1 MIKDPIK
8 YYFIWPATIIVL
20 LVTLFPLVY
29 TLNLSFQSLRLVPPL
44 PPRYIGFTNY
54 AKLLSKLRFWTV
66 IWNTSIIVFVSVF
79 FQYILGFAIA
89 LALHAKVPGE
99 RLFRVCFLLPMLMT
113 PIAVALVAKMIFHS
127 NFGPLNDLMT
137 LFGFPHLPFLIK
149 TNWAFFSLICVEIWQ
164 WTPFIILMML
174 AGLQS
179 LPSDIYEA
187 ATLENASK
195 WQVFWGITFPMLLPI
210 SVAVIFIR
218 IIESFKVMDTIYIMT
233 GGGPGIST
241 ESLTLYAYQ
250 EGLKKFNL
258 GYTSALS
265 FLFLIFIILFGTLYL
280 AILKPILEKRT

>member
-44 PPRYIGFTNY
+44 PPRYIGFMNY

-79 FQYILGFAIA
+79 FQYVLGFAIA

-127 NFGPLNDLMT
+127 NFGPLNDFMT
-137 LFGFPHLPFLIK
+137 LLGFPHLPFLIK
-149 TNWAFFSLICVEIWQ
+149 TNWAFFSLISVEIWQ

-179 LPSDIYEA
+179 LPNDIYEA

-280 AILKPILEKRT
+280 AVLKPILEKRI